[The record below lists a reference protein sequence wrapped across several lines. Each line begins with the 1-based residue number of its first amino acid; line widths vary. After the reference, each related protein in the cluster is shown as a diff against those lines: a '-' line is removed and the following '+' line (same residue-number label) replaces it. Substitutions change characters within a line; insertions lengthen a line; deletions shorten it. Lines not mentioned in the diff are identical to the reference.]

1 MPTISTTTN
10 LDQITGYSDGEAY
23 TLNQQANLTIDSDNR
38 YSQNGTILGTISYSS
53 LYDGGINIDAR
64 ETWWIP
70 FDASSGNVPALSTYG
85 TTDVEVSSVGVG
97 EFLGIWAN
105 LGDSA
110 PMTAGTA
117 LPTTGYVK
125 LRKKTGTIA
134 DDDVLTFTNNSATV
148 TVNSATG
155 GQRGW
160 LLVHAKV
167 GYFVETYNFANYFNM
182 YGDWFELG
190 VSDGSNSQ
198 TFQHFCETA
207 PAAVQVETG
216 NGTGVY
222 EWYWN
227 LSSTNYSIYY
237 SSDYLDTSDRS
248 RVYDWNSTG
257 LLTFSNGTLGK
268 VPPNGARIRVPNL
281 AIFAYDSSYNRKLWT
296 DNGYDDTRSWNL
308 EVRGSRGPFN
318 TSTIDCTSGGIT
330 TSGYTK
336 PIVKNSCAPNF
347 ISVGTEETTMQDCG
361 FAYFSTNNNQSF
373 NISDCLKG
381 TMTKVSWHTYV
392 GNKTSTINNF
402 DDCTWTD
409 CEFFTFNS
417 NVFNNCD
424 NNVFNNCIFGKEQSS
439 SSGVLQITSCNN
451 LTINNSQFYSARS
464 RTGSQKLYSLK
475 FTTCDRMDINNISP
489 THWRGGVG
497 THEGINLTTCDN
509 VILRDCGSVGN
520 YVLFGGTQKPFYK
533 GTSANIS
540 MSEFNVCTGWEGT
553 GTITTS
559 TSSTTVTGSNITG
572 TGTITTSTSSTT
584 VTGSSTTFA
593 TTDLG
598 MVLYDS
604 NLNFIGIIGSYVSP
618 TQVRLEAN
626 ANVTLSGEPFVITTF
641 ASASVGM
648 FLYDFDL
655 NVIGRIATYVS
666 ATEVTLEANANVTL
680 SGEPFVITNHPYSSG
695 FPSTNES
702 LYFNDSHGY
711 DQELAWGSVA
721 DIENAVLHR
730 GGGTGTFG
738 GRYESDKGTHYGTL
752 VDNKGI
758 NPTQL
763 TLCMFFAAQSSR
775 DKSLQSLTLSPTT
788 LKQSGGGLFFE
799 NLNDTA
805 IIETV
810 NWVKGATSF
819 KNVNPTRRGGN
830 ATNITY
836 TYDLNSGNG
845 YSGTFKALT
854 GANLSSETIS
864 PTGFK
869 LKLKAEYTS
878 LSTADFIASPYRF
891 EIFLNTSASDLA
903 SNKQG
908 TTESLY
914 LIQNNEP
921 DSLAAFFDNTSGELK
936 YVASEV
942 TTGQIS
948 LYPEYYSNA
957 ASTIRIRKVG
967 YEVIQLNTTQLIY
980 GETFPIQQAENG
992 IATTTPTATGISVT
1006 NHGASPVTW
1015 EGKTWSISI
1024 VVTDSSSAATIAQY
1038 IQYYLGQNSYSL
1050 DSTLHNMAYHDMVIP
1065 TSTGYE
1071 TARGQVFGSAGATL
1085 KGVRV
1090 VDGSGNE
1097 IAGFARMQADDGSYY
1112 SPAAAYTLTV
1122 SNIVSGSRLLLRR
1135 TDTLAVISNVTVTS
1149 GTFTYTYTHTSD
1161 IPVEIVVRKATTS
1174 PYYQEWSTTTTLSNS
1189 NNTQTANQLS
1199 DE

>member
-23 TLNQQANLTIDSDNR
+23 TLNQQANLTIDSHNR

-134 DDDVLTFTNNSATV
+134 DNDTLTFTNNSATV

-167 GYFVETYNFANYFNM
+167 GYFLDCGGFANYFNM

-227 LSSTNYSIYY
+227 LSSTNFPSEYDSEH
-237 SSDYLDTSDRS
+237 LDTSDRS

-281 AIFAYDSSYNRKLWT
+281 AIFAYEPVGDPVTSYNRKLWT
-296 DNGYDDTRSWNL
+296 DNAYYPTNAWNL
-308 EVRGSRGPFN
+308 QVRGFAPFG
-318 TSTIDCTSGGIT
+318 TSTIDCTSGGII
-330 TSGYTK
+330 TSLYKK
-336 PIVKNSCAPNF
+336 PIVKNTCAPNF
-347 ISVGTEETTMQDCG
+347 IGQGSEETIMEDCG
-361 FAYFSTNNNQSF
+361 FSYFSSNNNQF
-373 NISDCLKG
+373 FRIQNCLKG
-381 TMTKVSWHTYV
+381 TMTKVSWQTYV
-392 GNKTSTINNF
+392 GNKSSTMTNF
-402 DDCTWTD
+402 DNCTWTD
-409 CEFFTFNS
+409 CEFFTMSGNFWT
-417 NVFNNCD
+417 NCD
-424 NNVFNNCIFGKEQSS
+424 NNVFNNCIFGRRAKGSA
-439 SSGVLQITSCNN
+439 SSGFATFTSCNN
-451 LTINNSQFYSARS
+451 LTLGNSQFYGSKS
-464 RTGSQKLYSLK
+464 RTSTQAIWYGLV
-475 FTTCDRMDINNISP
+475 FVTCDRMDIYNIRP
-489 THWRGGVG
+489 THWRGS
-497 THEGINLTTCDN
+497 TKTYAGIRLDTCDN
-509 VILRDCGSVGN
+509 VILRDTGSVGN
-520 YVLFGGTQKPFYK
+520 YAIFGPTAQTFYD

-540 MSEFNVCTGWEGT
+540 MSEFNVCTAVEGT

-559 TSSTTVTGSNITG
+559 TSSTTVTGSG
-572 TGTITTSTSSTT
+572 T
-584 VTGSSTTFA
+584 A
-593 TTDLG
+593 
-598 MVLYDS
+598 
-604 NLNFIGIIGSYVSP
+604 
-618 TQVRLEAN
+618 
-626 ANVTLSGEPFVITTF
+626 F
-641 ASASVGM
+641 ASANVGM

-655 NVIGRIATYVS
+655 NVIGRIATFVS
-666 ATEVTLEANANVTL
+666 TTEVTLEANANVTL
-680 SGEPFVITNHPYSSG
+680 SAEPFVITDNGVASG
-695 FPSTNES
+695 YPTTNES

-711 DQELAWGSVA
+711 DQDLAFGVITA
-721 DIENAVLHR
+721 VNAVLHR
-730 GGGTGTFG
+730 AGGSGTSG
-738 GRYESDKGTHYGTL
+738 GQYNANVGSHYSTL
-752 VDNKGI
+752 VDDKGI
-758 NPTQL
+758 DPTQL
-763 TLCMFFAAQSSR
+763 TLCMFFASQSTR

-788 LKQSGGGLFFE
+788 IKQSGYYFYFE
-799 NLNDTA
+799 NLNDTG

-810 NWVKGATSF
+810 GWVKGATSF

-836 TYDLNSGNG
+836 TYDLNSGSG

-878 LSTADFIASPYRF
+878 LSTADYITLPSRF
-891 EIFLNTSASDLA
+891 DIYLNTSASDLA
-903 SNKQG
+903 SNKHG
-908 TTESLY
+908 TTESFY
-914 LIQNNEP
+914 LIENNQAE
-921 DSLAAFFDNTSGELK
+921 SLAAFFDDTSGELK

-1065 TSTGYE
+1065 TGTGYE

-1090 VDGSGNE
+1090 VDGSGEEANE

-1135 TDTLAVISNVTVTS
+1135 TDTLEVIRNVTETS

-1174 PYYQEWSTTTTLSNS
+1174 PYYQEWRTTTTLSNS
-1189 NNTQTANQLS
+1189 NNTQTANQIS

>member
-227 LSSTNYSIYY
+227 LSSTNYSSYY

-281 AIFAYDSSYNRKLWT
+281 AIFAYDSSFNRKLWT
-296 DNGYDDTRSWNL
+296 DNSYDDSRIWNL

-373 NISDCLKG
+373 NISNCLKG

-424 NNVFNNCIFGKEQSS
+424 NNVFNNCIFGKEQNT
-439 SSGVLQITSCNN
+439 SSGVLQMTSCNN

-497 THEGINLTTCDN
+497 TYSGIQLTTCDN

-520 YVLFGGTQKPFYK
+520 YVLFGGTEKTFYG
-533 GTSANIS
+533 GTSANVS
-540 MSEFNVCTGWEGT
+540 MSEFNVCTGLEET

-559 TSSTTVTGSNITG
+559 TSSTTVTGSG
-572 TGTITTSTSSTT
+572 T
-584 VTGSSTTFA
+584 A
-593 TTDLG
+593 
-598 MVLYDS
+598 
-604 NLNFIGIIGSYVSP
+604 
-618 TQVRLEAN
+618 
-626 ANVTLSGEPFVITTF
+626 F
-641 ASASVGM
+641 ASADVGM

-655 NVIGRIATYVS
+655 NVIGRIATFVS

-680 SGEPFVITNHPYSSG
+680 SAEPFVITDHPYSSG

-711 DQELAWGSVA
+711 DQELAWGNIA
-721 DIENAVLHR
+721 DLENAVLHR
-730 GGGTGTFG
+730 AGGTGTAS

-752 VDNKGI
+752 VDNEAI

-788 LKQSGGGLFFE
+788 LKQSGGFLYFE

-819 KNVNPTRRGGN
+819 KNINPTRRGGN

-836 TYDLNSGNG
+836 TYDLNSGSG
-845 YSGTFKALT
+845 YSGTYKALT

-878 LSTADFIASPYRF
+878 LGTADFIASPSRF
-891 EIFLNTSASDLA
+891 EIFLNTSASDLS

-914 LIQNNEP
+914 LIQNNQP

-957 ASTIRIRKVG
+957 ASTLRIRKIG
-967 YEVIQLNTTQLIY
+967 YELIQIATTQKIY

-992 IATTTPTATGISVT
+992 IATTTPTATGISIT
-1006 NHGASPVTW
+1006 NHGASPVSW
-1015 EGKTWSISI
+1015 EGKTWSISV
-1024 VVTDSSSAATIAQY
+1024 VVTDGSSPATITQY
-1038 IQYYLGQNSYSL
+1038 IQYYLSQNSYSL
-1050 DSTLHNMAYHDMVIP
+1050 DSTFHNMAYHDMVIP
-1065 TSTGYE
+1065 TGTGYE
-1071 TARGQVFGSAGATL
+1071 TRRGQVFGSAGATL

-1097 IAGFARMQADDGSYY
+1097 IAGFARMQADDGTYY
-1112 SPAAAYTLTV
+1112 SPAASYTLTV
-1122 SNIVSGSRLLLRR
+1122 DNIVSGSRLLLRR
-1135 TDTLAVISNVTVTS
+1135 TDTQATISNVVVSS
-1149 GTFTYTYTHTSD
+1149 GTFTYTYIHTSD
-1161 IPVEIVVRKATTS
+1161 IPVEIVVRKATST
-1174 PYYQEWSTTTTLSNS
+1174 PFYQEWKTTTTLSNS
-1189 NNTQTANQLS
+1189 NNTQTANQLL